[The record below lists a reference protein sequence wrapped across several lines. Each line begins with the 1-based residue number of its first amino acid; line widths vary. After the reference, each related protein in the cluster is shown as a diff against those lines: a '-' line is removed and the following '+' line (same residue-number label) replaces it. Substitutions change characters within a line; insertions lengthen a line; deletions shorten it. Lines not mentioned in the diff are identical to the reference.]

1 MDDIYLTKLTNVA
14 ELSKLVKSL
23 KERSDEH
30 QKLNGELRK
39 ELDQVKKD
47 LALEKEDHQY
57 DNLVHKK
64 QILEILKNLKHVIL

>member
-23 KERSDEH
+23 KETNDAH

-39 ELDQVKKD
+39 ELAQ
-47 LALEKEDHQY
+47 AKEDHQF
-57 DNLVHKK
+57 DNLVHEKELKELREKTKK
-64 QILEILKNLKHVIL
+64 